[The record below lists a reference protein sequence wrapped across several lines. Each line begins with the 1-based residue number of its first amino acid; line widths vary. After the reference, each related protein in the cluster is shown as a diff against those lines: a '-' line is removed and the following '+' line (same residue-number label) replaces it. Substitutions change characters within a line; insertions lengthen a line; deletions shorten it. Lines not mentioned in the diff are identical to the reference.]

1 MYSVFITISYKAKIK
16 NIYSEVRAFYDINP
30 EKIEN
35 LHEGLKNLDKLM
47 NETEIE
53 IKVEE
58 YNYNSTTNHTF
69 THETGYIW
77 RECWND
83 KRNYKARKSYRN
95 NLGEDPD
102 TVLVF
107 KDLNKTQAIK
117 YLHEIITDTFYK
129 CVEYNLNINRN
140 INDET
145 GTINLPESTI
155 KAKSFLNYDLLL
167 KVFKACTKNADKTA
181 HAELMEFYSKKLFEN
196 VYRYETSEHKASFL
210 LFSFK
215 NTALDYLKTS
225 TAAEAETIINYL
237 ESLPAIEAEAIA

>member
-35 LHEGLKNLDKLM
+35 LHEGLKDLDKLM

-58 YNYNSTTNHTF
+58 YNYNSRTNNTYH
-69 THETGYIW
+69 HETGYIW

-83 KRNYKARKSYRN
+83 KRNYKARKAYRN

-102 TVLVF
+102 TVIVF
-107 KDLNKTQAIK
+107 KDLNKAQAIK

-129 CVEYNLNINRN
+129 CVEYNLNVNAV
-140 INDET
+140 INDDN
-145 GTINLPESTI
+145 GTVYTPESTI
-155 KAKSFLNYDLLL
+155 KAKSFLSYDKIL
-167 KVFKACTKNADKTA
+167 KAFRACTKNADSPA
-181 HAELMEFYSKKLFEN
+181 HAELMKFYSKRLYEN

-210 LFSFK
+210 LYSFRK
-215 NTALDYLKTS
+215 TALENLKTS

-237 ESLPAIEAEAIA
+237 ESLPAEAEAIA